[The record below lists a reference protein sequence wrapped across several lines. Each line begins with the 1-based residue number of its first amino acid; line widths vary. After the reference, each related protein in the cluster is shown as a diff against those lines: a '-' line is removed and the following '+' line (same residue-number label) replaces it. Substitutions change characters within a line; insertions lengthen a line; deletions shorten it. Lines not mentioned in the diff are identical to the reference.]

1 MLSMNTATSKVENS
15 AQVLS
20 SQLKFVHATNALYYK
35 HITIVNDDSSAINKF
50 GATFTDEAR
59 VIIYDRQM
67 FIVQWPVL

>member
-1 MLSMNTATSKVENS
+1 MNTTTSKVENS

-20 SQLKFVHATNALYYK
+20 SQLKFVHATNSSLYYK
-35 HITIVNDDSSAINKF
+35 HITIVNDDSSIINKF

-59 VIIYDRQM
+59 VVIYDCQM